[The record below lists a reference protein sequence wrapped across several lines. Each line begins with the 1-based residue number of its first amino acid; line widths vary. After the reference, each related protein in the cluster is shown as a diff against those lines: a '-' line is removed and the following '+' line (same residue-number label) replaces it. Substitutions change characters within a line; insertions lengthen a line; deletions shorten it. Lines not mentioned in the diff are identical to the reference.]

1 MYVLIQKYSALEL
14 KTNGLKLTVLCEHN
28 LKCYLN
34 TYPGYGG
41 LQDGVWDS
49 QEKILSD
56 FPSPNPLWKGKAAL

>member
-41 LQDGVWDS
+41 LQDGV
-49 QEKILSD
+49 
-56 FPSPNPLWKGKAAL
+56 